1 MVTFNK
7 HCVRTIVAVVAI
19 LYLVSNTND
28 KHWFKYHSLNK
39 LNSLIIQLNH

>member
-7 HCVRTIVAVVAI
+7 HCVRTIVAVVAL

-28 KHWFKYHSLNK
+28 KHWFKYH
-39 LNSLIIQLNH
+39 NSNQWNLLIIQLNH